1 MVLINLTKKLVH
13 HYRPSTLTRRR
24 LKKANRNISQKFL
37 VLYNGMPRKGVELV
51 RRIFLSSM
59 YLKRSL
65 NKTKARP
72 LVKIFGQ
79 YSGRAPYGAIG

>member
-51 RRIFLSSM
+51 RSIFFIL
-59 YLKRSL
+59 YVFEKKLE
-65 NKTKARP
+65 
-72 LVKIFGQ
+72 
-79 YSGRAPYGAIG
+79 